1 MTCKA
6 VAESAVSGLHARCRT
21 ALQQSV
27 PPPAV
32 DPGKKLAAA
41 PPGCAASCEFLGEAP
56 RAAAASCREAALQ
69 TCLQIAAAGSS
80 CKFCC
85 RNSFSCSAANSSGKP
100 LHAAAA
106 CRVPLQTCLL
116 RKTAQLLCK
125 KLLTRLCKHCA
136 AGTAAVLQ
144 NCEFFGE
151 ALACN
156 VSFQLQRL
164 VCQRCRV
171 FLLTILQSFSN
182 SFSHVQMIC
191 LCHLYR
197 YPPIQINYL

>member
-6 VAESAVSGLHARCRT
+6 VAESAVSGLRASCRT

-56 RAAAASCREAALQ
+56 LAESRTADTSANRSTRRRPTPHANSAAETA
-69 TCLQIAAAGSS
+69 
-80 CKFCC
+80 
-85 RNSFSCSAANSSGKP
+85 SAANSSGKP
-100 LHAAAA
+100 MLAAAAA
-106 CRVPLQTCLL
+106 CRVPLQTRLL
-116 RKTAQLLCK
+116 RRTGQLLCK

-144 NCEFFGE
+144 SCEFFGE

-156 VSFQLQRL
+156 VSFQL
-164 VCQRCRV
+164 
-171 FLLTILQSFSN
+171 
-182 SFSHVQMIC
+182 
-191 LCHLYR
+191 
-197 YPPIQINYL
+197 